1 MKLRLALLPL
11 LLAAPPALAE
21 TRPLLTEEATSAP
34 SGTLLLEAGGAWI
47 QAEPNFLTG
56 RVRDRYDA
64 PELRLVFSPSDNVEL
79 DVEWVGRVGVQRD
92 PDFGS
97 VSDWGD
103 VSLRAKLRFRDLGHG
118 KPAFGAR
125 FGVTLPETSF
135 GNGLGPNTL
144 RMSAQ
149 LLITAPLGGSARLHL
164 NAGLALQDEVLR
176 PHEQR
181 DFLAFGAALEAP
193 VGKRVTALAEIAG
206 RAGKGM
212 PGAEQ
217 RIEARG
223 GVRVAFGRLRWDAA
237 IRRGLSDAVGQWGFT
252 AGVRIPLKR

>member
-1 MKLRLALLPL
+1 MKLRFALLL
-11 LLAAPPALAE
+11 SLLAARPLLAE
-21 TRPLLTEEATSAP
+21 TRPLLTEEATTAP
-34 SGTLLLEAGGAWI
+34 SGTIVLETGGDWI
-47 QAEPNFLTG
+47 HAEPNYLTG
-56 RVRDRYDA
+56 RLRDRYDA
-64 PELRLVFSPSDNVEL
+64 PLLRLVASPADNVEL

-103 VSLRAKLRFRDLGHG
+103 VSLRAKVRFRDLAPG

-125 FGVTLPETSF
+125 FAVTLPETSF
-135 GNGLGPNTL
+135 GNGLGPNTM
-144 RMSAQ
+144 RVSAQ
-149 LLITAPLGGSARLHL
+149 LLMTAPLGGAARLHV
-164 NAGLALQDEVLR
+164 NAGFALQDEVLR

-181 DFLAFGAALEAP
+181 DFTAFGVALEAP

-212 PGAEQ
+212 PGADE

-223 GVRVAFGRLRWDAA
+223 GVRVPLGRVTLDAA
-237 IRRGLSDAVGQWGFT
+237 IRRGLSDAVGKWGFT

>member
-1 MKLRLALLPL
+1 VKPRLALLLPL
-11 LLAAPPALAE
+11 LVAPPALAQ
-21 TRPLLTEEATSAP
+21 TRPVQTEEATTASA
-34 SGTLLLEAGGAWI
+34 GTMVMEAGGDWI
-47 QAEPNFLTG
+47 HAEPNYLTG

-64 PELRLVFSPSDNVEL
+64 PVLRFVASPSDNVEL

-103 VSLRAKLRFRDLGHG
+103 VSLRAKVRFGRERAGR
-118 KPAFGAR
+118 PSVAAR

-135 GNGLGPNTL
+135 GDGLGPNTM
-144 RMSAQ
+144 RMLAQ
-149 LLITAPLGGSARLHL
+149 LLMTAPLGNARLHL

-181 DFLAFGAALEAP
+181 DFIAFGAALEAP
-193 VGKRVTALAEIAG
+193 LAKRVTGLAEIAG
-206 RAGKGM
+206 RAGNGR
-212 PGAEQ
+212 PGADQ

-223 GVRVAFGRLRWDAA
+223 GVRVAVGRVRWDAA
-237 IRRGLSDAVGQWGFT
+237 IRRGLSDAVGKWGFT
-252 AGVRIPLKR
+252 AGLAWRLR